1 MILKETFDTDKYRK
15 IISKKVMDS
24 DGFYTD
30 YTMYYN
36 PDEDNYFF
44 IFGDE
49 DVYGPD
55 PDYADWTCE
64 TNEEATEWY
73 NNYNGF
79 EDDDLDEC
87 FTSYLKEGGTQST
100 DKYKKIMSKL
110 VVGSDGFYTDYTM
123 YYNPEEDNFFFIL
136 GDEDVYGP
144 DPDHADRTCDTS
156 EEATRWY
163 NNYNGFEDDYDDYL
177 DECFTSCLKEDI
189 NNVLP
194 AEEIE
199 IVAEAEPSKETV
211 TAGPDAG
218 IAGLINNLIIQNW
231 DMNGAYTDLIVNAD
245 SNNQHNIANLAKDIV
260 ADINN
265 HIGKLQAALAM
276 LSPNVENIAAG
287 ESEAAQQLNVVNEA
301 LNEREKNTLERTGKI
316 SERIRRKLNSIVN
329 RYNGWQEPAA
339 IGKMFKELA
348 DEGVDVTVMGPPQDY
363 APGAKSWTVP
373 WELDGVRVEN
383 SMFIY
388 SVYEGG
394 ETPRNEYNMY
404 FS

>member
-1 MILKETFDTDKYRK
+1 MILKETFDTDKYKK
-15 IISKKVMDS
+15 IISKQVMDS

-44 IFGDE
+44 MFGDE

-55 PDYADWTCE
+55 PDYADWTCD

-87 FTSYLKEGGTQST
+87 FTS
-100 DKYKKIMSKL
+100 
-110 VVGSDGFYTDYTM
+110 
-123 YYNPEEDNFFFIL
+123 
-136 GDEDVYGP
+136 
-144 DPDHADRTCDTS
+144 
-156 EEATRWY
+156 
-163 NNYNGFEDDYDDYL
+163 
-177 DECFTSCLKEDI
+177 CLKEDI
-189 NNVLP
+189 NDVLP

-199 IVAEAEPSKETV
+199 IVAEVEPSKETV

-394 ETPRNEYNMY
+394 ETPRYNMY

>member
-1 MILKETFDTDKYRK
+1 MILKETFDTDKYKK
-15 IISKKVMDS
+15 IISKQVMDS

-44 IFGDE
+44 MFGDE

-79 EDDDLDEC
+79 EDEDLDEC
-87 FTSYLKEGGTQST
+87 FTPY
-100 DKYKKIMSKL
+100 
-110 VVGSDGFYTDYTM
+110 
-123 YYNPEEDNFFFIL
+123 
-136 GDEDVYGP
+136 
-144 DPDHADRTCDTS
+144 
-156 EEATRWY
+156 
-163 NNYNGFEDDYDDYL
+163 
-177 DECFTSCLKEDI
+177 LKEDI
-189 NNVLP
+189 NDVVP
-194 AEEIE
+194 AEDIE
-199 IVAEAEPSKETV
+199 IVAEIEPSKETV

-301 LNEREKNTLERTGKI
+301 MNEREKNTLERTGKI

>member
-1 MILKETFDTDKYRK
+1 MILEETFDTKKYVK
-15 IISKKVMDS
+15 IDSKRVKDS

-36 PDEDNYFF
+36 PDEDNFFF

-55 PDYADWTCE
+55 PDYADWTCD
-64 TNEEATEWY
+64 TDDEAIEWY
-73 NNYNGF
+73 DNYNGF
-79 EDDDLDEC
+79 EDEDLDESVT
-87 FTSYLKEGGTQST
+87 TSLKEGKTQFAKKPGEEVQFSTEGMTDVPDVGERFKVGPLTGTCT
-100 DKYKKIMSKL
+100 KKTADK
-110 VVGSDGFYTDYTM
+110 VTM
-123 YYNPEEDNFFFIL
+123 KVTANAFL
-136 GDEDVYGP
+136 Q
-144 DPDHADRTCDTS
+144 
-156 EEATRWY
+156 
-163 NNYNGFEDDYDDYL
+163 
-177 DECFTSCLKEDI
+177 EDI
-189 NNVLP
+189 NDVLP
-194 AEEIE
+194 AEDIE
-199 IVAEAEPSKETV
+199 IVADVEPSKETV

-218 IAGLINNLIIQNW
+218 VAGLINNLIIQNW
-231 DMNGAYTDLIVNAD
+231 GMNSAYTDLIVNAD
-245 SNNQHNIANLAKDIV
+245 ANNQPNIANLAKDIV

-287 ESEAAQQLNVVNEA
+287 ESEAAQQLTVVNEE
-301 LNEREKNTLERTGKI
+301 LTEKEQYTLERTGKI
-316 SERIRRKLNSIVN
+316 NERIRRKLNSIVN

-339 IGKMFKELA
+339 IGKMFGELA

-383 SMFIY
+383 SMFVY

-394 ETPRNEYNMY
+394 KTPRNEYNMY

>member
-1 MILKETFDTDKYRK
+1 MILKETFDTDKYKK
-15 IISKKVMDS
+15 IISKQVMDS

-44 IFGDE
+44 MFGDE

-79 EDDDLDEC
+79 EDEDLDED
-87 FTSYLKEGGTQST
+87 LE
-100 DKYKKIMSKL
+100 
-110 VVGSDGFYTDYTM
+110 VAV
-123 YYNPEEDNFFFIL
+123 PE
-136 GDEDVYGP
+136 VTP
-144 DPDHADRTCDTS
+144 A
-156 EEATRWY
+156 
-163 NNYNGFEDDYDDYL
+163 
-177 DECFTSCLKEDI
+177 EDI
-189 NNVLP
+189 EV
-194 AEEIE
+194 
-199 IVAEAEPSKETV
+199 VADVEPSKETV

>member
-1 MILKETFDTDKYRK
+1 
-15 IISKKVMDS
+15 
-24 DGFYTD
+24 
-30 YTMYYN
+30 
-36 PDEDNYFF
+36 
-44 IFGDE
+44 
-49 DVYGPD
+49 
-55 PDYADWTCE
+55 
-64 TNEEATEWY
+64 
-73 NNYNGF
+73 
-79 EDDDLDEC
+79 
-87 FTSYLKEGGTQST
+87 
-100 DKYKKIMSKL
+100 
-110 VVGSDGFYTDYTM
+110 
-123 YYNPEEDNFFFIL
+123 
-136 GDEDVYGP
+136 
-144 DPDHADRTCDTS
+144 
-156 EEATRWY
+156 
-163 NNYNGFEDDYDDYL
+163 
-177 DECFTSCLKEDI
+177 
-189 NNVLP
+189 
-194 AEEIE
+194 
-199 IVAEAEPSKETV
+199 
-211 TAGPDAG
+211 
-218 IAGLINNLIIQNW
+218 
-231 DMNGAYTDLIVNAD
+231 MNGAYTDLIVNAD

>member
-1 MILKETFDTDKYRK
+1 MILKETFDTDKYKK
-15 IISKKVMDS
+15 IISKQVMDS

-44 IFGDE
+44 MFGDE

-64 TNEEATEWY
+64 TNEDATEWY

-87 FTSYLKEGGTQST
+87 FTPY
-100 DKYKKIMSKL
+100 
-110 VVGSDGFYTDYTM
+110 
-123 YYNPEEDNFFFIL
+123 
-136 GDEDVYGP
+136 
-144 DPDHADRTCDTS
+144 
-156 EEATRWY
+156 
-163 NNYNGFEDDYDDYL
+163 
-177 DECFTSCLKEDI
+177 LKEDI
-189 NNVLP
+189 NDVVP
-194 AEEIE
+194 AEDIE
-199 IVAEAEPSKETV
+199 IVAEIEPSKETV

>member
-1 MILKETFDTDKYRK
+1 MILKETFD
-15 IISKKVMDS
+15 
-24 DGFYTD
+24 
-30 YTMYYN
+30 
-36 PDEDNYFF
+36 
-44 IFGDE
+44 
-49 DVYGPD
+49 
-55 PDYADWTCE
+55 
-64 TNEEATEWY
+64 
-73 NNYNGF
+73 
-79 EDDDLDEC
+79 
-87 FTSYLKEGGTQST
+87 T

-144 DPDHADRTCDTS
+144 DPDYADRTCDTS

-189 NNVLP
+189 NDVLP

-199 IVAEAEPSKETV
+199 IVAEVEPSKETV

>member
-1 MILKETFDTDKYRK
+1 MILKETFDTDKYRR

-24 DGFYTD
+24 DRFYTD

-44 IFGDE
+44 MFGDE

-79 EDDDLDEC
+79 EDDDLDE
-87 FTSYLKEGGTQST
+87 S
-100 DKYKKIMSKL
+100 
-110 VVGSDGFYTDYTM
+110 V
-123 YYNPEEDNFFFIL
+123 
-136 GDEDVYGP
+136 
-144 DPDHADRTCDTS
+144 DTS
-156 EEATRWY
+156 
-163 NNYNGFEDDYDDYL
+163 
-177 DECFTSCLKEDI
+177 LKEDI
-189 NNVLP
+189 NDVLP

-199 IVAEAEPSKETV
+199 IVAEVEPSKETV

>member
-1 MILKETFDTDKYRK
+1 MILKETFDTDKYKK
-15 IISKKVMDS
+15 IISKQVMDS

-44 IFGDE
+44 MFGDE

-79 EDDDLDEC
+79 EDEDLDEC
-87 FTSYLKEGGTQST
+87 FTSGMILKETFDT

-189 NNVLP
+189 NDVLP
-194 AEEIE
+194 AEDIE
-199 IVAEAEPSKETV
+199 IVAEVEPSKETV

>member
-1 MILKETFDTDKYRK
+1 MILKETFDTDKYKK
-15 IISKKVMDS
+15 IISKQVMDS

-36 PDEDNYFF
+36 PEEDNYFF

-55 PDYADWTCE
+55 PDYADWTCD

-87 FTSYLKEGGTQST
+87 FTS
-100 DKYKKIMSKL
+100 
-110 VVGSDGFYTDYTM
+110 
-123 YYNPEEDNFFFIL
+123 
-136 GDEDVYGP
+136 
-144 DPDHADRTCDTS
+144 
-156 EEATRWY
+156 
-163 NNYNGFEDDYDDYL
+163 
-177 DECFTSCLKEDI
+177 CLKEDI
-189 NNVLP
+189 NDVLP

-199 IVAEAEPSKETV
+199 IVAEVEPSKETV

>member
-1 MILKETFDTDKYRK
+1 MILKETFDTDKYKK
-15 IISKKVMDS
+15 IISKQVMDS

-44 IFGDE
+44 MFGDE

-55 PDYADWTCE
+55 PDYADWTCD

-79 EDDDLDEC
+79 EDEDLDEC
-87 FTSYLKEGGTQST
+87 FTSYLKE
-100 DKYKKIMSKL
+100 
-110 VVGSDGFYTDYTM
+110 
-123 YYNPEEDNFFFIL
+123 
-136 GDEDVYGP
+136 
-144 DPDHADRTCDTS
+144 
-156 EEATRWY
+156 
-163 NNYNGFEDDYDDYL
+163 
-177 DECFTSCLKEDI
+177 DI
-189 NNVLP
+189 NDVVP

-199 IVAEAEPSKETV
+199 IVAEVEPSKETV

>member
-15 IISKKVMDS
+15 IISKQVMDS

-44 IFGDE
+44 MFGDE

-79 EDDDLDEC
+79 EDDDLDE
-87 FTSYLKEGGTQST
+87 S
-100 DKYKKIMSKL
+100 
-110 VVGSDGFYTDYTM
+110 V
-123 YYNPEEDNFFFIL
+123 
-136 GDEDVYGP
+136 
-144 DPDHADRTCDTS
+144 DTS
-156 EEATRWY
+156 
-163 NNYNGFEDDYDDYL
+163 
-177 DECFTSCLKEDI
+177 LKEDI
-189 NNVLP
+189 NDVLP

-199 IVAEAEPSKETV
+199 IVAEVEPSKETV

>member
-1 MILKETFDTDKYRK
+1 MILKETFDTDKYKK
-15 IISKKVMDS
+15 IISKQVMDS

-44 IFGDE
+44 MFGDE

-55 PDYADWTCE
+55 PDYADWTCD

-87 FTSYLKEGGTQST
+87 FTS
-100 DKYKKIMSKL
+100 
-110 VVGSDGFYTDYTM
+110 
-123 YYNPEEDNFFFIL
+123 
-136 GDEDVYGP
+136 
-144 DPDHADRTCDTS
+144 
-156 EEATRWY
+156 
-163 NNYNGFEDDYDDYL
+163 
-177 DECFTSCLKEDI
+177 CLKEDI
-189 NNVLP
+189 NDVLP

-199 IVAEAEPSKETV
+199 IVAEVEPSKETV

>member
-15 IISKKVMDS
+15 IISKKVVDS

-44 IFGDE
+44 MFGDE

-79 EDDDLDEC
+79 EDEDLDEC
-87 FTSYLKEGGTQST
+87 FTSGMILKETFDT

-144 DPDHADRTCDTS
+144 DPDHANRTCETS

-177 DECFTSCLKEDI
+177 DESFTSLQEDI
-189 NNVLP
+189 NDVVP
-194 AEEIE
+194 AEDIE

-245 SNNQHNIANLAKDIV
+245 SNNQPNIANLAKDIV

-265 HIGKLQAALAM
+265 HIGKLQAALAI

>member
-15 IISKKVMDS
+15 IISKQVMDS

-44 IFGDE
+44 MFGDE

-79 EDDDLDEC
+79 EDEDLDEC
-87 FTSYLKEGGTQST
+87 FTPYLKEGGTQFTEKPGEEVQFPTEGMT
-100 DKYKKIMSKL
+100 DVPDVGERFRVGPLIGTCTKKTADE
-110 VVGSDGFYTDYTM
+110 VTM
-123 YYNPEEDNFFFIL
+123 K
-136 GDEDVYGP
+136 V
-144 DPDHADRTCDTS
+144 TS
-156 EEATRWY
+156 NA
-163 NNYNGFEDDYDDYL
+163 FL
-177 DECFTSCLKEDI
+177 QEDI
-189 NNVLP
+189 NDVLP

-199 IVAEAEPSKETV
+199 IVAEVEPSKETV

-394 ETPRNEYNMY
+394 KTPRNEYNMY

>member
-1 MILKETFDTDKYRK
+1 MILKETFDTDKYKK
-15 IISKKVMDS
+15 IISKQVMDS

-44 IFGDE
+44 MFGDE

-87 FTSYLKEGGTQST
+87 FTS
-100 DKYKKIMSKL
+100 
-110 VVGSDGFYTDYTM
+110 
-123 YYNPEEDNFFFIL
+123 
-136 GDEDVYGP
+136 
-144 DPDHADRTCDTS
+144 
-156 EEATRWY
+156 
-163 NNYNGFEDDYDDYL
+163 
-177 DECFTSCLKEDI
+177 CLKEDI
-189 NNVLP
+189 NDVLP

-199 IVAEAEPSKETV
+199 IVAEVEPSKETV

>member
-1 MILKETFDTDKYRK
+1 MILKETFDTDKYKK
-15 IISKKVMDS
+15 IISKQVMDS

-36 PDEDNYFF
+36 PEEDNYFF

-55 PDYADWTCE
+55 PDYADWTCD

-87 FTSYLKEGGTQST
+87 FTPY
-100 DKYKKIMSKL
+100 
-110 VVGSDGFYTDYTM
+110 
-123 YYNPEEDNFFFIL
+123 
-136 GDEDVYGP
+136 
-144 DPDHADRTCDTS
+144 
-156 EEATRWY
+156 
-163 NNYNGFEDDYDDYL
+163 
-177 DECFTSCLKEDI
+177 LKEDI
-189 NNVLP
+189 DDVLP
-194 AEEIE
+194 AEDIE
-199 IVAEAEPSKETV
+199 IVAEVEPSKETV

-339 IGKMFKELA
+339 IGKMFGELA
-348 DEGVDVTVMGPPQDY
+348 NEGVDVTVMGPPQDY

>member
-1 MILKETFDTDKYRK
+1 MILKETFDTDKYKK
-15 IISKKVMDS
+15 IISKQVMDS

-55 PDYADWTCE
+55 PDYADWTCD

-87 FTSYLKEGGTQST
+87 FTS
-100 DKYKKIMSKL
+100 
-110 VVGSDGFYTDYTM
+110 
-123 YYNPEEDNFFFIL
+123 
-136 GDEDVYGP
+136 
-144 DPDHADRTCDTS
+144 
-156 EEATRWY
+156 
-163 NNYNGFEDDYDDYL
+163 
-177 DECFTSCLKEDI
+177 CLKEDI
-189 NNVLP
+189 NDVLP
-194 AEEIE
+194 AEDIE
-199 IVAEAEPSKETV
+199 IVAEVEPSKETV

-231 DMNGAYTDLIVNAD
+231 GMNSAYTDLIVNAD
-245 SNNQHNIANLAKDIV
+245 ANNQPNIANLAKDIV

-287 ESEAAQQLNVVNEA
+287 ESEAAQQLNVVNEE
-301 LNEREKNTLERTGKI
+301 LTEKEQYTLERTGKI
-316 SERIRRKLNSIVN
+316 NERIRRKLNSIVN

-339 IGKMFKELA
+339 IGKMFGELA
-348 DEGVDVTVMGPPQDY
+348 NEGVDVTVMEPPQDY

-383 SMFIY
+383 SMFVY

-394 ETPRNEYNMY
+394 KTPRNEYNMY

>member
-1 MILKETFDTDKYRK
+1 MILKETFDTDKYKK
-15 IISKKVMDS
+15 IMSKLVVGS

-44 IFGDE
+44 MFGDE

-79 EDDDLDEC
+79 EDDDLDE
-87 FTSYLKEGGTQST
+87 S
-100 DKYKKIMSKL
+100 
-110 VVGSDGFYTDYTM
+110 V
-123 YYNPEEDNFFFIL
+123 
-136 GDEDVYGP
+136 
-144 DPDHADRTCDTS
+144 DTS
-156 EEATRWY
+156 
-163 NNYNGFEDDYDDYL
+163 
-177 DECFTSCLKEDI
+177 LKEDI
-189 NNVLP
+189 NDVLP

-199 IVAEAEPSKETV
+199 IVAEVEPSKETV

>member
-15 IISKKVMDS
+15 IISKQVMDS

-44 IFGDE
+44 MFGDE

-55 PDYADWTCE
+55 PDYADWTCD

-79 EDDDLDEC
+79 EDEDLDEC
-87 FTSYLKEGGTQST
+87 FTSYLKEG
-100 DKYKKIMSKL
+100 
-110 VVGSDGFYTDYTM
+110 
-123 YYNPEEDNFFFIL
+123 
-136 GDEDVYGP
+136 
-144 DPDHADRTCDTS
+144 
-156 EEATRWY
+156 
-163 NNYNGFEDDYDDYL
+163 
-177 DECFTSCLKEDI
+177 I
-189 NNVLP
+189 NDVLP

>member
-44 IFGDE
+44 MFGDE

-79 EDDDLDEC
+79 ED
-87 FTSYLKEGGTQST
+87 
-100 DKYKKIMSKL
+100 
-110 VVGSDGFYTDYTM
+110 
-123 YYNPEEDNFFFIL
+123 ED
-136 GDEDVYGP
+136 
-144 DPDHADRTCDTS
+144 
-156 EEATRWY
+156 
-163 NNYNGFEDDYDDYL
+163 L

-189 NNVLP
+189 NDVLP
-194 AEEIE
+194 AEDIE
-199 IVAEAEPSKETV
+199 IVAKVEPSKETV

-301 LNEREKNTLERTGKI
+301 LSERGKNTLERTGKV

>member
-1 MILKETFDTDKYRK
+1 MILKETFDTKKYVK
-15 IISKKVMDS
+15 IASKRVKDS

-87 FTSYLKEGGTQST
+87 FTS
-100 DKYKKIMSKL
+100 
-110 VVGSDGFYTDYTM
+110 
-123 YYNPEEDNFFFIL
+123 
-136 GDEDVYGP
+136 
-144 DPDHADRTCDTS
+144 
-156 EEATRWY
+156 
-163 NNYNGFEDDYDDYL
+163 
-177 DECFTSCLKEDI
+177 CLKEDI
-189 NNVLP
+189 NDVLP
-194 AEEIE
+194 AEDIE
-199 IVAEAEPSKETV
+199 IVAEVEPSKQTV

-301 LNEREKNTLERTGKI
+301 LNESEKNTLERTGKI

>member
-1 MILKETFDTDKYRK
+1 MILKETFDTDKYKK
-15 IISKKVMDS
+15 IISKQVMDS

-44 IFGDE
+44 MFGDE

-87 FTSYLKEGGTQST
+87 FTPY
-100 DKYKKIMSKL
+100 
-110 VVGSDGFYTDYTM
+110 
-123 YYNPEEDNFFFIL
+123 
-136 GDEDVYGP
+136 
-144 DPDHADRTCDTS
+144 
-156 EEATRWY
+156 
-163 NNYNGFEDDYDDYL
+163 
-177 DECFTSCLKEDI
+177 LKEDI
-189 NNVLP
+189 NDVVP
-194 AEEIE
+194 AEDIE
-199 IVAEAEPSKETV
+199 IVAEIEPSKETV

>member
-1 MILKETFDTDKYRK
+1 MILKETFDTDKYKK
-15 IISKKVMDS
+15 IISKQVMDS

-44 IFGDE
+44 MFGDE

-79 EDDDLDEC
+79 EDD
-87 FTSYLKEGGTQST
+87 
-100 DKYKKIMSKL
+100 
-110 VVGSDGFYTDYTM
+110 
-123 YYNPEEDNFFFIL
+123 
-136 GDEDVYGP
+136 
-144 DPDHADRTCDTS
+144 
-156 EEATRWY
+156 
-163 NNYNGFEDDYDDYL
+163 YDDYL

-189 NNVLP
+189 NDVLP
-194 AEEIE
+194 AEDIE
-199 IVAEAEPSKETV
+199 IVAEVEPSKETV

-394 ETPRNEYNMY
+394 ETPRNEYNMN

>member
-1 MILKETFDTDKYRK
+1 
-15 IISKKVMDS
+15 MDS

-44 IFGDE
+44 MFGDE

-87 FTSYLKEGGTQST
+87 FTPY
-100 DKYKKIMSKL
+100 
-110 VVGSDGFYTDYTM
+110 
-123 YYNPEEDNFFFIL
+123 
-136 GDEDVYGP
+136 
-144 DPDHADRTCDTS
+144 
-156 EEATRWY
+156 
-163 NNYNGFEDDYDDYL
+163 
-177 DECFTSCLKEDI
+177 LKEDI
-189 NNVLP
+189 NDVVP
-194 AEEIE
+194 AEDIE
-199 IVAEAEPSKETV
+199 IVAEIEPSKETV

>member
-1 MILKETFDTDKYRK
+1 MILKETFDTDKYKK
-15 IISKKVMDS
+15 IISKQVMDS

-36 PDEDNYFF
+36 PEEDNYFF
-44 IFGDE
+44 IFGNE

-55 PDYADWTCE
+55 PDYADWTCD

-87 FTSYLKEGGTQST
+87 FTS
-100 DKYKKIMSKL
+100 
-110 VVGSDGFYTDYTM
+110 
-123 YYNPEEDNFFFIL
+123 
-136 GDEDVYGP
+136 
-144 DPDHADRTCDTS
+144 
-156 EEATRWY
+156 
-163 NNYNGFEDDYDDYL
+163 
-177 DECFTSCLKEDI
+177 CLKEDI
-189 NNVLP
+189 NDVLP

-199 IVAEAEPSKETV
+199 IVAEVEPSKETV

>member
-15 IISKKVMDS
+15 IISKQVMDS

-79 EDDDLDEC
+79 EDDYLDEC
-87 FTSYLKEGGTQST
+87 FTSGMILKETFDT

-189 NNVLP
+189 NDVLP
-194 AEEIE
+194 AEDIE
-199 IVAEAEPSKETV
+199 IVAEVEPSKETV

>member
-44 IFGDE
+44 MFGDE
-49 DVYGPD
+49 DVYSPD

-87 FTSYLKEGGTQST
+87 FTS
-100 DKYKKIMSKL
+100 
-110 VVGSDGFYTDYTM
+110 
-123 YYNPEEDNFFFIL
+123 
-136 GDEDVYGP
+136 
-144 DPDHADRTCDTS
+144 
-156 EEATRWY
+156 
-163 NNYNGFEDDYDDYL
+163 
-177 DECFTSCLKEDI
+177 CLKEDI
-189 NNVLP
+189 NDVLP
-194 AEEIE
+194 AEDIE
-199 IVAEAEPSKETV
+199 IVAEVEPSKETV

-301 LNEREKNTLERTGKI
+301 LSEREKNTLERTGKI

-363 APGAKSWTVP
+363 APGAKSWAVP
-373 WELDGVRVEN
+373 WELDGVRVDN

>member
-1 MILKETFDTDKYRK
+1 MILKETFDTDKYKK
-15 IISKKVMDS
+15 IISKQVMDS

-44 IFGDE
+44 MFGDE

-55 PDYADWTCE
+55 PDYADWTCD

-87 FTSYLKEGGTQST
+87 FTS
-100 DKYKKIMSKL
+100 
-110 VVGSDGFYTDYTM
+110 
-123 YYNPEEDNFFFIL
+123 
-136 GDEDVYGP
+136 
-144 DPDHADRTCDTS
+144 
-156 EEATRWY
+156 
-163 NNYNGFEDDYDDYL
+163 
-177 DECFTSCLKEDI
+177 CLKEDI
-189 NNVLP
+189 NDVLP
-194 AEEIE
+194 AEDIE
-199 IVAEAEPSKETV
+199 IVAEIEPSKETV

>member
-1 MILKETFDTDKYRK
+1 MILKETFD
-15 IISKKVMDS
+15 
-24 DGFYTD
+24 
-30 YTMYYN
+30 
-36 PDEDNYFF
+36 
-44 IFGDE
+44 
-49 DVYGPD
+49 
-55 PDYADWTCE
+55 
-64 TNEEATEWY
+64 
-73 NNYNGF
+73 
-79 EDDDLDEC
+79 
-87 FTSYLKEGGTQST
+87 T

-123 YYNPEEDNFFFIL
+123 YYNPDEDNFFFIL

-144 DPDHADRTCDTS
+144 DPDYADRTCDTS
-156 EEATRWY
+156 EEATEWY

-177 DECFTSCLKEDI
+177 DECFTSYLKEGGTQFTEKPGEEVQFPIEGMTDVPDVGERFKVGPLTGTCTKKTADEVTMKVTSNAFLQEDI
-189 NNVLP
+189 NDVVP

-199 IVAEAEPSKETV
+199 IVAEVEPSKETV

>member
-1 MILKETFDTDKYRK
+1 MILKETFDTDKYKK
-15 IISKKVMDS
+15 IISKQVMDS

-44 IFGDE
+44 MFGDE

-55 PDYADWTCE
+55 PDYADWTCD

-87 FTSYLKEGGTQST
+87 FTS
-100 DKYKKIMSKL
+100 
-110 VVGSDGFYTDYTM
+110 
-123 YYNPEEDNFFFIL
+123 
-136 GDEDVYGP
+136 
-144 DPDHADRTCDTS
+144 
-156 EEATRWY
+156 
-163 NNYNGFEDDYDDYL
+163 
-177 DECFTSCLKEDI
+177 CLKEDI
-189 NNVLP
+189 NDVLP

-199 IVAEAEPSKETV
+199 IVAEVDPSKETV

>member
-1 MILKETFDTDKYRK
+1 MILEETFDTGKYQR
-15 IISKKVMDS
+15 IISKQVMDS

-55 PDYADWTCE
+55 PYNADWTCD

-73 NNYNGF
+73 NNYTGF
-79 EDDDLDEC
+79 EDEGLDESIQ
-87 FTSYLKEGGTQST
+87 TSLCE
-100 DKYKKIMSKL
+100 
-110 VVGSDGFYTDYTM
+110 
-123 YYNPEEDNFFFIL
+123 N
-136 GDEDVYGP
+136 DE
-144 DPDHADRTCDTS
+144 
-156 EEATRWY
+156 
-163 NNYNGFEDDYDDYL
+163 L
-177 DECFTSCLKEDI
+177 
-189 NNVLP
+189 NNVVP

-199 IVAEAEPSKETV
+199 IVADVEPSKETV

-218 IAGLINNLIIQNW
+218 VAGLINNLIIQNW
-231 DMNGAYTDLIVNAD
+231 NMNSAYTDLIVNAD
-245 SNNQHNIANLAKDIV
+245 ANNQPNIANLAKDIV

-287 ESEAAQQLNVVNEA
+287 ESEAAQQLNVVNEE
-301 LNEREKNTLERTGKI
+301 LTEKEQYTLERTGKI
-316 SERIRRKLNSIVN
+316 NERIRRKLNSIVN

-339 IGKMFKELA
+339 IGKMFGELA

-383 SMFIY
+383 SMFVY

-394 ETPRNEYNMY
+394 KTPRNEYNMY

>member
-1 MILKETFDTDKYRK
+1 MILKETFDTDKYKK
-15 IISKKVMDS
+15 IISKQVMDS

-44 IFGDE
+44 MFGDE

-79 EDDDLDEC
+79 EDD
-87 FTSYLKEGGTQST
+87 
-100 DKYKKIMSKL
+100 
-110 VVGSDGFYTDYTM
+110 
-123 YYNPEEDNFFFIL
+123 
-136 GDEDVYGP
+136 
-144 DPDHADRTCDTS
+144 
-156 EEATRWY
+156 
-163 NNYNGFEDDYDDYL
+163 YDDYL

-189 NNVLP
+189 NDVLP
-194 AEEIE
+194 AEDIE
-199 IVAEAEPSKETV
+199 IVAEVEPSKETV

-245 SNNQHNIANLAKDIV
+245 SNNHHNIANLAKDIV

>member
-1 MILKETFDTDKYRK
+1 MILKETFDTDKYKK
-15 IISKKVMDS
+15 IISKQVMDS

-44 IFGDE
+44 MFGDE

-55 PDYADWTCE
+55 PDYADWTCD

-79 EDDDLDEC
+79 EDEDLDEC
-87 FTSYLKEGGTQST
+87 FTSYLKE
-100 DKYKKIMSKL
+100 
-110 VVGSDGFYTDYTM
+110 
-123 YYNPEEDNFFFIL
+123 
-136 GDEDVYGP
+136 
-144 DPDHADRTCDTS
+144 
-156 EEATRWY
+156 
-163 NNYNGFEDDYDDYL
+163 
-177 DECFTSCLKEDI
+177 DI
-189 NNVLP
+189 NDVVP
-194 AEEIE
+194 AEDIE
-199 IVAEAEPSKETV
+199 IVAEIEPSKETV